1 MPWTNHLRPAADYSF
16 PETASDACDEH
27 SRTRPEADRGN
38 MSAEGLPIDSAVA
51 KHLSLSLLE
60 SIPMS
65 TLVIN
70 AYDDRYGTYDKVRE
84 AIARLLW
91 PSDRP

>member
-1 MPWTNHLRPAADYSF
+1 MPVSYTHLDVYKRQAADYSF

-51 KHLSLSLLE
+51 KHLSLSLLAV
-60 SIPMS
+60 SYTHLDVYKRQI
-65 TLVIN
+65 
-70 AYDDRYGTYDKVRE
+70 
-84 AIARLLW
+84 
-91 PSDRP
+91 